1 MWREICRQ
9 RGYPLSLCA
18 VQSFGITDPRPY
30 GFDSAV
36 SFTSY
41 QTCIDP
47 KFMPGVNHDFR
58 GYLYLAIVRQWL
70 VAYSYALQM
79 HYTRLG

>member
-1 MWREICRQ
+1 MRDCAHVARD
-9 RGYPLSLCA
+9 LSPEGLPAIHLCA

-36 SFTSY
+36 EFPLRTKRALV
-41 QTCIDP
+41 DP

-58 GYLYLAIVRQWL
+58 GYLEDYLAIVRQWL
-70 VAYSYALQM
+70 SEAY
-79 HYTRLG
+79 